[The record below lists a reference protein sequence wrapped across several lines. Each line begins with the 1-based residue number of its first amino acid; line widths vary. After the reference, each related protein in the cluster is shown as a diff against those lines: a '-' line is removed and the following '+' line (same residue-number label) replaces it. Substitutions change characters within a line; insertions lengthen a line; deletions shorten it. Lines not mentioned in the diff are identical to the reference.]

1 MDQIK
6 ANGSITPR
14 VMNFPVMETAVLV
27 QDDLY
32 TTFEMF
38 SDLTLK
44 QFTITPNKINAGK
57 KKKSNP

>member
-38 SDLTLK
+38 SDLTL
-44 QFTITPNKINAGK
+44 
-57 KKKSNP
+57 